1 MFPARERQ
9 NLVQE
14 EKMRTIL
21 DRVGLLAAAL
31 ALSWLAGCRTEV
43 RTVPAPSI
51 PPYPET
57 VPAPVRQSDQT
68 VTRSGYTVQVGAFAV
83 LDNARAL
90 VRSLAASGLDAFYFP
105 AERGL
110 YKVRF
115 GDFPSRD
122 AAVREAE
129 RLRGEARI
137 GDYFVVA
144 PEEYAVYRPGPS
156 AGDLREGLAAT
167 AASFIG
173 VDYSWGGTSSRT
185 GFDCSG
191 LVRAVYQLNGLNI
204 PRSVGAQYAAG
215 SPVPRERLMKGD
227 LVFFSGSPGGELT
240 HVGIYVGRNTFIHAP
255 GRGKKVRE
263 ESLDND
269 YFRTRFSGA
278 RAYLKPRPLGAS

>member
-1 MFPARERQ
+1 
-9 NLVQE
+9 
-14 EKMRTIL
+14 MRTVSA
-21 DRVGLLAAAL
+21 RAGLLAVTL
-31 ALSWLAGCRTEV
+31 AFSWLTGCRTDV
-43 RTVPAPSI
+43 RTVPAPPVPSYPHETAAPL
-51 PPYPET
+51 PPGG
-57 VPAPVRQSDQT
+57 QT
-68 VTRSGYTVQVGAFAV
+68 VTRAGYTVQVGAFAV

-90 VRSLAASGLDAFYFP
+90 VQSLASSGLDAFYFP

-129 RLRGEARI
+129 RLHRDARI

-156 AGDLREGLAAT
+156 GGDLRDGLAST

-173 VDYSWGGTSSRT
+173 IDYSWGGTSSRT

-191 LVRAVYQLNGLNI
+191 LVRAVYQLNGINI
-204 PRSVGAQYAAG
+204 PRSVGDQFAAG
-215 SPVPRERLMKGD
+215 TPVPRDRLMKGD
-227 LVFFSGSPGGELT
+227 LVFFSGSPGGGLT
-240 HVGIYVGRNTFIHAP
+240 HVGIYVGRSTFIHAP

-278 RAYLKPRPLGAS
+278 RAYLKPRQLGAS

>member
-1 MFPARERQ
+1 MKTVPVRLE
-9 NLVQE
+9 
-14 EKMRTIL
+14 
-21 DRVGLLAAAL
+21 LLAAAL
-31 ALSWLAGCRTEV
+31 ALAWLAGCRAGVRSVPPPPPAVPEAPTES
-43 RTVPAPSI
+43 PASPG
-51 PPYPET
+51 
-57 VPAPVRQSDQT
+57 ADQK
-68 VTRSGYTVQVGAFAV
+68 VTRAGFTVQVGAFAI
-83 LDNARAL
+83 LNNARAL
-90 VRSLAASGLDAFYFP
+90 VESLNAGGLDAFYFP

-129 RLRGEARI
+129 RLRREARI

-156 AGDLREGLAAT
+156 GGDLRDGLAAT

-191 LVRAVYQLNGLNI
+191 LVRAVYQLNGINI
-204 PRSVGAQYAAG
+204 PRSVGDQFAAG
-215 SPVPRERLMKGD
+215 APVPRDGLMKGD
-227 LVFFSGSPGGELT
+227 LVFFSGSPGGALT
-240 HVGIYVGRNTFIHAP
+240 HVGIYVGHNAFIHAP

-263 ESLDND
+263 ESLDNE
-269 YFRTRFSGA
+269 YFRPRYSGG
-278 RAYLKPRPLGAS
+278 RAYLKPRQLGAS